1 MKKMFKLGCLGVIG
15 LVVLIVIVGMIAGGD
30 DEAGTTTTDQTP
42 TSGDSKPV
50 KEDKNI
56 AGVVGQEL
64 VVGKAGFTVNEVTTA
79 DQVGPSIL
87 PEKAS
92 EKFVVVN
99 VTYTNK
105 GNEAVTLDSSFFKLK
120 LGEKTYETDS
130 MASMSANQSDDGSID
145 NSFFLQSVNPDSTI
159 TGNIVFDVN
168 ETVANSD
175 EIELQVQTGIFGTE
189 TAVIKLK

>member
-1 MKKMFKLGCLGVIG
+1 MFKFGCLGVIG

-30 DEAGTTTTDQTP
+30 DEAGTTTQTP
-42 TSGDSKPV
+42 TSGDSKPA

-56 AGVVGQEL
+56 AGVIGQEL
-64 VVGKAGFTVNEVTTA
+64 VVGTAGFTVNEVATA

-159 TGNIVFDVN
+159 TGNVVFDVN
-168 ETVANSD
+168 ETVADSE
-175 EIELQVQTGIFGTE
+175 EIQLQVQTGIFGTE
-189 TAVIKLK
+189 TAIIELR

>member
-1 MKKMFKLGCLGVIG
+1 MFKLGCLGVIG
-15 LVVLIVIVGMIAGGD
+15 LVVLIVIVGMIAGGN
-30 DEAGTTTTDQTP
+30 DEAGTTDNSTP
-42 TSGDSKPV
+42 TSGDSKPA
-50 KEDKNI
+50 KEDKDVT
-56 AGVVGQEL
+56 GVVGQEL
-64 VVGKAGFTVNEVTTA
+64 VVGKAGFTVNEVATA

-159 TGNIVFDVN
+159 TGNVVFDVN
-168 ETVANSD
+168 ETVANSE
-175 EIELQVQTGIFGTE
+175 EIQLQVQTGIFGTE